1 MIHKIYNPSIL
12 LCFFAM
18 VTAICLDPVI
28 IETEESQSDL
38 KFNNAVSHLLDGK
51 KFIGPTGEKDKKV
64 DHEDVLSWV
73 WR

>member
-1 MIHKIYNPSIL
+1 
-12 LCFFAM
+12 M